1 MRKFIFVIFII
12 PFIFLSTGWS
22 WLNKKKPAI
31 TINNLSI
38 TPQEFEESFKISHF
52 AEKSVSSRKEFLD
65 NLITKKLILEK
76 AEEMGLDK
84 DPAFLKD
91 VQIFWE
97 QSLLKLVL
105 SRKIN
110 QLSARIRI
118 NDKEV
123 DNYYRRNK
131 EKLFAGKALPDV
143 YSRIKWL
150 LFKRKQSQAI
160 REWVSSLRENA
171 KIKIDYKMLGIKEK

>member
-1 MRKFIFVIFII
+1 MRKFIFVIFMI
-12 PFIFLSTGWS
+12 PVILLSTGWS
-22 WLNKKKPAI
+22 WFNKKKPAI
-31 TINNLSI
+31 IINNISI
-38 TPQEFEESFKISHF
+38 TSQEFEESFKISPF
-52 AEKSVSSRKEFLD
+52 AKKGISSRKEFLD

-84 DPAFLKD
+84 DSDFLKD

-110 QLSARIRI
+110 QLSTLIKV
-118 NDKEV
+118 NDEEV
-123 DNYYRRNK
+123 DNYYRQNK
-131 EKLFAGKALPDV
+131 EKLFMGKALPDV

-150 LFKRKQSQAI
+150 LFKKKQAQAI
-160 REWVSSLRENA
+160 RGWVSSLRKNA